1 MTLCKKVPKI
11 YLNNP
16 RLRILNNIT
25 KSQTGCWEW
34 ARKLRKNGY
43 ARTSYL
49 GRSVYA
55 HRLSYM
61 IFNNNFEIPS
71 SLDVCHTCDNRKCVN
86 PNHLFVGT
94 RKENM
99 EDAVKKGRQ
108 AKGFMLPHTKC
119 SVVDRLEI
127 AKAVS
132 KGKTIDE
139 LVKKYEL
146 SPKYIKF
153 LAKKYLKGGLKCVA

>member
-1 MTLCKKVPKI
+1 MISCKNVPNI
-11 YLNNP
+11 YRNNP

-34 ARKLRKNGY
+34 ARKLRENGY

-61 IFNNNFEIPS
+61 IFNNNFEISS

-86 PNHLFVGT
+86 PDHLFLGT

-99 EDAVKKGRQ
+99 QDAVQKNRQ
-108 AKGFMLPHTKC
+108 AKGLTLPHTKLTPE
-119 SVVDRLEI
+119 DRLSV
-127 AKAVS
+127 AKLRAQGVS
-132 KGKTIDE
+132 KAFLSE
-139 LVKKYEL
+139 KYNICI
-146 SPKYIKF
+146 KYVEYLARKF
-153 LAKKYLKGGLKCVA
+153 RTEVA